1 MTKTELTL
9 LEYALLGL
17 LDGEPA
23 SGYDVKRI
31 FDSTPLAQFSSSPGA
46 IYPALKRLE
55 KRGLLSPR
63 LDTTTETRPRRV
75 YSVTDKGRAALTI
88 WLRQPVT
95 REELVRN
102 GKAPML
108 RFALAQSRLTP
119 GEVVAYLEGLGQ
131 VIEEYVRQLYGYRA
145 EVAQPGVLH
154 ARLALEDGIRTYE
167 GFARWVKWA
176 IGEIR
181 AAATDQGDEQ
191 NGVGSSPNLREGEVG
206 VPAGAESRPINTRK
220 DA

>member
-1 MTKTELTL
+1 MTKTALTL

-31 FDSTPLAQFSSSPGA
+31 FDSTPLAHFSSSPGA

-75 YSVTDKGRAALTI
+75 YSVTDEGRAALTE

-95 REELVRN
+95 RDELVRN

-108 RFALAQSRLTP
+108 RFALAEGRLTP
-119 GEVVAYLEGLGQ
+119 DEVAAYLEGLGQ
-131 VIEEYVRQLYGYRA
+131 VLEEYLRQLYRHRA
-145 EVAQPGVLH
+145 DVAQPGVLH
-154 ARLALEDGIRTYE
+154 ARLALEDGIRGYE
-167 GFARWVKWA
+167 GFAQWVKWA

-181 AAATDQGDEQ
+181 ARVREMGRTASEAAPTSARAES
-191 NGVGSSPNLREGEVG
+191 GSQL
-206 VPAGAESRPINTRK
+206 AGESRPMNTQK
-220 DA
+220 GD